1 MSANDDDAWLLT
13 LGLIGLFRSGVTMIV
28 SLLREVGE
36 DPDIATAIALERF
49 ERRGKL
55 RGFITYRVH
64 GDHIV
69 AMVEKIRIEFNTAH
83 PEGFS
88 AYLLQR
94 HIDLNR
100 KLKRFYPQY
109 VNLPLVKGLE
119 QLVKRGLIR
128 TIDAA
133 ASLLTL
139 TQVGLERATVDLE
152 TLWQEIKAGGDP
164 CRLFP
169 GPS

>member
-1 MSANDDDAWLLT
+1 MSANEDDAWLLT
-13 LGLIGLFRSGVTMIV
+13 LGLIGLFRSGVSMIV
-28 SLLREVGE
+28 SLLREVGV
-36 DPDIATAIALERF
+36 DPDIASAIAVGRLD
-49 ERRGKL
+49 RRGNL

-69 AMVEKIRIEFNTAH
+69 AMAEKIRIEFNAAH

-88 AYLLQR
+88 AYLLHR

-109 VNLPLVKGLE
+109 VNLPLMKGLE
-119 QLVKRGLIR
+119 QLVERGLIR
-128 TIDAA
+128 AIDPA

-139 TQVGLERATVDLE
+139 TQAGLERVTVGLE
-152 TLWQEIKAGGDP
+152 TLWQEIKARG
-164 CRLFP
+164 
-169 GPS
+169 